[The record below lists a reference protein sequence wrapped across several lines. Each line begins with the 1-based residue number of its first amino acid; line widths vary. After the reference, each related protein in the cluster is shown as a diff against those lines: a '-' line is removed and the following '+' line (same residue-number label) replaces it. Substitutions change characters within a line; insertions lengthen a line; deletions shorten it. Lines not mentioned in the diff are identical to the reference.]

1 MTVLKFI
8 DETLRDGPQSL
19 WATRMRTETMLEAAP
34 LLDAAGFSRATVL
47 SGASFE
53 TAVKFLKEDPWER
66 TRLVRQYLTD
76 TPVDVLIRGRNLF
89 GWSRYSDDVVE
100 LLFKCLQRSGA
111 SSVKIFD
118 GLNDTNTIA
127 AHCRIGKSLGLQ
139 VTGILTFSMSPVH
152 TDEYYFK
159 KASEFMALGVDS
171 ILICD
176 ASGILTGERTET
188 LLIAVQAATGNQT
201 PIEFYAHA
209 SMGLAHESYRA
220 ALTGGVDGVTTA
232 AEPVANGESLPAT
245 ADIARIASELGISTS
260 LNDAAV
266 QQLDDYM
273 YWAAHKE
280 NKPVGLP
287 VAFDPAAYAR
297 FVEHQI
303 PGGMI
308 SNFRNQLKEIG
319 LLHRLDEV
327 LREAGRVR
335 AELGYPI
342 MVTPFSQFV
351 GVQATFNVIEG
362 ERYKTIP
369 NEMRLF
375 ALGYYGDSGTPIE
388 PNVLDR
394 LLQGRSQER
403 RPADEMYG
411 EPMLEAFRIQH
422 GPFASDEELLLNL
435 FYGKQSIEAMGREKT
450 VFPREISV
458 KKPLHVLIDELRK
471 ETTLTAF
478 RIEKRNKDL
487 PADYMQLNMTFV

>member
-34 LLDAAGFSRATVL
+34 LLDRGGFSRATVL

-66 TRLVRQYLTD
+66 MRLVRQYLTD

-89 GWSRYSDDVVE
+89 GWSRYSDDIIE
-100 LLFKCLQRSGA
+100 LLFRCLQRSGA
-111 SSVKIFD
+111 SSIKIFD
-118 GLNDTNTIA
+118 GLNDINTIA
-127 AHCRIGKSLGLQ
+127 AHCRIGKSLGFH
-139 VTGILTFSMSPVH
+139 VTGMLTFSISPVH
-152 TDEYYFK
+152 TDQYYFK
-159 KASEFMALGVDS
+159 KASEFRALGVDS

-176 ASGILTGERTET
+176 ASGILTGERTDT
-188 LLIAVQAATGNQT
+188 LLTAVRAAAGNQT
-201 PIEFYAHA
+201 SIEFYAHA

-220 ALTGGVDGVTTA
+220 ALNGGIDGVTTA
-232 AEPVANGESLPAT
+232 AEPLANGESLPAT
-245 ADIARIASELGISTS
+245 ADIVRLADELGISTS

-280 NKPVGLP
+280 NKPVGIP
-287 VAFDPAAYAR
+287 VAFDEAAYAR

-308 SNFRNQLKEIG
+308 SNFRNQLQEIG

-369 NEMRLF
+369 NEVRLF

-394 LLQGRSQER
+394 ILQGKPQER
-403 RPADEMYG
+403 MAADILYE
-411 EPMLEAFRIQH
+411 EPMLEAFRTQH

-435 FYGKQSIEAMGREKT
+435 FYGKQSVEAMTREKT
-450 VFPREISV
+450 VFPSSISI
-458 KKPLHVLIDELRK
+458 KRPLHILVDELRK
-471 ETTLTAF
+471 DTTLTGF
-478 RIEKRNKDL
+478 RLEKQGKDT
-487 PADYMQLNMTFV
+487 PADHMRLNMTFV